1 MRQRG
6 VRYHVRNADGHELVV
21 PSLSDLHALYTHGFL
36 ADDDQVR
43 AEGSERWIRAGNLRA
58 LQGVR
63 EQRAESPRKVALLVG
78 GLIVLATA
86 IGILLSR

>member
-1 MRQRG
+1 MTRRG
-6 VRYHVRNADGHELVV
+6 VRYHVRDADGRELIV
-21 PSLSDLHALYTHGFL
+21 PTLSDLHALYTHGFL
-36 ADDDQVR
+36 SDEDQVR
-43 AEGSERWIRAGNLRA
+43 AEGSQNWIRAGKLRA

-63 EQRAESPRKVALLVG
+63 EQRAESPRKVALLVW

>member
-1 MRQRG
+1 MTQRG
-6 VRYHVRNADGHELVV
+6 VRYHVRNPDGRELIV
-21 PSLSDLHALYTHGFL
+21 PTLSDLHSLYTHGFL
-36 ADDDQVR
+36 GDEDQVR
-43 AEGSERWIRAGNLRA
+43 AEGSQHWIRAGKLSA

>member
-1 MRQRG
+1 MRRRG
-6 VRYHVRNADGHELVV
+6 VRYHVRNADGRELVV